1 MRVNKFFIAITFLII
16 FVLTCVIILLLIN
29 NKEETKVEENPLEYF
44 KEIEKE
50 KNENKL
56 EKGFNDIND
65 FIFNG
70 KMINGVTFNELKDE
84 IKLEIMKIA
93 LSINE
98 KINEE
103 IPKYKEKIKDIKSKM
118 VDLYI
123 GTTDEI
129 CKRNE
134 ELCLN
139 AKKDFQSLKDNFG
152 ITFDYIKE
160 YSKKGFEKVKDWYE
174 EVIK

>member
-1 MRVNKFFIAITFLII
+1 MRINKIFIAITFLII
-16 FVLTCVIILLLIN
+16 FMLFFIIVLLLN
-29 NKEETKVEENPLEYF
+29 NDKEETKVEENPLEYF
-44 KEIEKE
+44 KEVEKE
-50 KNENKL
+50 NNL

-70 KMINGVTFNELKDE
+70 KKINGVTFNELKDE

-123 GTTDEI
+123 GTTYEI

-134 ELCLN
+134 
-139 AKKDFQSLKDNFG
+139 
-152 ITFDYIKE
+152 
-160 YSKKGFEKVKDWYE
+160 
-174 EVIK
+174 

>member
-1 MRVNKFFIAITFLII
+1 MRINKIFIAITFLII

-44 KEIEKE
+44 KEVEKE
-50 KNENKL
+50 NNL

-70 KMINGVTFNELKDE
+70 KKINGVTFNELKDE

-93 LSINE
+93 LSINK

-103 IPKYKEKIKDIKSKM
+103 IPKYREKIKDIKSKI

-123 GTTDEI
+123 DTTNDI
-129 CKRNE
+129 CNKNE

-139 AKKDFQSLKDNFG
+139 VKKDFQSLKENFG

>member
-1 MRVNKFFIAITFLII
+1 MKVNKIVIAITILII
-16 FVLTCVIILLLIN
+16 ILLSSIIVFLLIN
-29 NKEETKVEENPLEYF
+29 NKEEKNEEKPLEYF
-44 KEIEKE
+44 KEIEKT
-50 KNENKL
+50 KDENKL

-70 KMINGVTFNELKDE
+70 KKINGVSFEELKDE
-84 IKLEIMKIA
+84 IKLEIMKLA
-93 LSINE
+93 LSISK
-98 KINEE
+98 KINEKL
-103 IPKYKEKIKDIKSKM
+103 PKYKEKINDIKSKV

-123 GTTDEI
+123 DTTNDI
-129 CKRNE
+129 CNKNE

-139 AKKDFQSLKDNFG
+139 AKKDFQTLKENFG

-174 EVIK
+174 EVTR

>member
-1 MRVNKFFIAITFLII
+1 MRINKIFIAITFLII
-16 FVLTCVIILLLIN
+16 FVLIFIIVLLLN
-29 NKEETKVEENPLEYF
+29 NDKEETKVEENPLEYF
-44 KEIEKE
+44 KEVEKE
-50 KNENKL
+50 NNL

-70 KMINGVTFNELKDE
+70 KKINGVTFNELKDE

-98 KINEE
+98 KINDE
-103 IPKYKEKIKDIKSKM
+103 IPRYKEKIKDIKSKI

-123 GTTDEI
+123 DTTNDI
-129 CKRNE
+129 CRKNE

-139 AKKDFQSLKDNFG
+139 AKKDFQNLKENFG

-174 EVIK
+174 EVIE